1 MKKINLSVRKLIACT
16 LCIAIVAAT
25 GGCSG
30 GPGSAQEPEKA
41 PASQAAAQEAS
52 QAASQAPASQAGKDA
67 GYAKQ
72 AFADVEPLAE
82 TVELNLG
89 SLSSSTHGF
98 TNYLIEKLGGY
109 EKANLDA
116 NIIVFGNGPILVE
129 AMASGDC
136 DAGLYGL
143 GGTLAG
149 TIGQGFVNLGA
160 GSRDYHA
167 LQFFSPND
175 SDIVA
180 AGQVTPDVPGLYGT
194 ADTWRGKEIFLPLGT
209 TLHFM
214 LSRGLEKLGLT
225 TDDVTLTH
233 MEVPNVNT
241 ALRAGQC
248 EVGGVWTNYPYGDLN
263 DTCTPVMKASDVGV
277 TLVTCFAATPK
288 ALADEKKAEGIKKW
302 MELYFKA
309 VDWMY
314 ASDENRAQAVDWFI
328 EWNEDNGIASV
339 KEEIEAHCEYQRCYT
354 LEENYNMIHETSA
367 NGTYSKLVEF
377 NVEPL
382 RFFVEQGN
390 YKPEDIDT
398 FLQPQ
403 YFDGSIVEELYGK

>member
-1 MKKINLSVRKLIACT
+1 MKKINLSIRKLTAAT
-16 LCIAIVAAT
+16 LCIAVIGAT
-25 GGCSG
+25 WGCAGGLGSG
-30 GPGSAQEPEKA
+30 QETAKETQDTA
-41 PASQAAAQEAS
+41 GA
-52 QAASQAPASQAGKDA
+52 QAPASGAASGA
-67 GYAKQ
+67 SSGAASAPGYAEQ
-72 AFADVEPLAE
+72 AFADVEPLPE
-82 TVELNLG
+82 TVKLNLG

-109 EKANLDA
+109 ERANLDA
-116 NIIVFGNGPILVE
+116 NVIVFGNGPILVE

-167 LQFFSPND
+167 LQFFSPRD

-180 AGQVTPDVPGLYGT
+180 AGQVTPDAPELYGT
-194 ADTWRGKEIFLPLGT
+194 ADIWRGKEIFLPLGT

-233 MEVPNVNT
+233 MEVPNINT

-263 DTCTPVMKASDVGV
+263 DTCTSVMKASDVGV
-277 TLVTCFAATPK
+277 TLVTCFAATPT
-288 ALADEKKAEGIKKW
+288 ALEDEKKVEGIKKW
-302 MELYFKA
+302 MELYFDA

-314 ASDENRAQAVDWFI
+314 ASDENRAQAVEWFI

-354 LEENYNMIHETSA
+354 LEENMEMFREKSA
-367 NGTYSKLVEF
+367 NGEYSKLVEF

-403 YFDGSIVEELYGK
+403 YFDSSFVEELYGG

>member
-1 MKKINLSVRKLIACT
+1 MKKINLSIRKLTAAT
-16 LCIAIVAAT
+16 LCIAVIGAT
-25 GGCSG
+25 WGCAGGLGSG
-30 GPGSAQEPEKA
+30 QETAKETQDTA
-41 PASQAAAQEAS
+41 GA
-52 QAASQAPASQAGKDA
+52 QAPASGAASGA
-67 GYAKQ
+67 ESAPGYAEQ
-72 AFADVEPLAE
+72 AFADVEPLPE
-82 TVELNLG
+82 TVKLNLG

-109 EKANLDA
+109 ERANLDA
-116 NIIVFGNGPILVE
+116 NVIVFGNGPILVE

-167 LQFFSPND
+167 LQFFSPKD

-180 AGQVTPDVPGLYGT
+180 VGQETPDAPELYGT
-194 ADTWRGKEIFLPLGT
+194 TDTWRGKEIFLPLGT

-214 LSRGLEKLGLT
+214 LSRGLEKLDLT

-233 MEVPNVNT
+233 MEVPNINT

-277 TLVTCFAATPK
+277 TLVTCFAATPT
-288 ALADEKKAEGIKKW
+288 ALEDEKKAEGIKKW
-302 MELYFKA
+302 MELYFDA

-314 ASDENRAQAVDWFI
+314 ASDENRAQAVEWFI

-354 LEENYNMIHETSA
+354 LEENMEMFREKSA
-367 NGTYSKLVEF
+367 NGEYSKLVEF

-403 YFDGSIVEELYGK
+403 YFDSSFVEELYGG